1 MGCYRLLTHIQ
12 YPGAT
17 IISDEFITSDKAE
30 IENDFNDVFHYKIV
44 KRGLPDQM
52 DWLYN
57 ICSS

>member
-1 MGCYRLLTHIQ
+1 MGCYWLLKHIQ

-17 IISDEFITSDKAE
+17 IISDEFITPDKAE

-44 KRGLPDQM
+44 TDQM